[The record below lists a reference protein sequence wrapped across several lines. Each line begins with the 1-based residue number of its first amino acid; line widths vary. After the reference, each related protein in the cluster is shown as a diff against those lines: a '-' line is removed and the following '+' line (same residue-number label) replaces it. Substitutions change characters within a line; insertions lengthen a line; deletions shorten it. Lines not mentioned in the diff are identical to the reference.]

1 MLAQSILKRKFPTVH
16 KPLRIYAPQK
26 GPLEKKKPQVLFSEF
41 YGISIGTKRVS
52 LIWIMGYCKSMPA
65 DYHGVSS

>member
-52 LIWIMGYCKSMPA
+52 LI
-65 DYHGVSS
+65 